1 MKILSVNA
9 GLSRTD
15 SQQGRTIETAIGQS
29 LVAGTVRVRAL
40 NLQGDCQPD
49 LTAANINRLYT
60 IEKSDFA
67 TMRPSTSIK
76 LLPESWQEYFRPRL
90 SQPSTR

>member
-9 GLSRTD
+9 GLSRTG

-29 LVAGTVRVRAL
+29 SVAGMVCVRAL
-40 NLQGDCQPD
+40 NLQGDCQAD

-67 TMRPSTSIK
+67 TVRPPPVSNYCLRAGKNISA
-76 LLPESWQEYFRPRL
+76 RG
-90 SQPSTR
+90 